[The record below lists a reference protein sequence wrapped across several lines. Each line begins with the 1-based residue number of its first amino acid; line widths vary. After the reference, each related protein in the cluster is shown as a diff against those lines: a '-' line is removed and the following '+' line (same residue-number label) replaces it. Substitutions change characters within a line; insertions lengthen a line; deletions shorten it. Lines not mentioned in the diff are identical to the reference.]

1 MQILLVEDEH
11 KLAKVIQKGLQEEYY
26 SVDVAYDGEEALEK
40 FFINEYDLVVLDLMI
55 PKIDG
60 VTVCGKIREK
70 NKIVPILILTAKD
83 NTDTKVTTF
92 DIGADDYV
100 VKPFSF
106 AELYARI
113 RALIRRGNKAD
124 SVVLQIAD
132 LSFDPATKVV
142 KRDNIQINL
151 TAREYALLEYFM
163 RHPNVVLTKSQLLDH
178 VWDYNY
184 QGFSNIVE
192 TYIKYLRK
200 KLKISPGSKELIH
213 TIRGL
218 GYIMKV

>member
-83 NTDTKVTTF
+83 DTDTKVTTF

-124 SVVLQIAD
+124 SIILQIAD

-142 KRDNIQINL
+142 KRGQTQINL

-192 TYIKYLRK
+192 TYAKYLRK
-200 KLKISPGSKELIH
+200 KLKISPDSKELIH

-218 GYIMKV
+218 GYVMKG